1 MEGNDDYNEQAPA
14 DLLKNY
20 TSQGIDIIVEKNRG
34 VNMIAKILNLDDSRP
49 SHDQS
54 GALVLL
60 VKVSV
65 HFFEVNIVEML
76 THKCIF

>member
-1 MEGNDDYNEQAPA
+1 
-14 DLLKNY
+14 
-20 TSQGIDIIVEKNRG
+20 
-34 VNMIAKILNLDDSRP
+34 MIAKILNLDDSRP
-49 SHDQS
+49 NQEQS

-65 HFFEVNIVEML
+65 HYFDITLVEML